1 MKNKIKINKIEVKT
15 GKQLNDLYKN
25 GAFTLEGL
33 DISQENINKLIEWFE
48 QYGGVKNSISLY
60 ITKGSFMNEKY
71 GFTQYNAYPD
81 DLNIVSIKLEDIKD
95 ILRVAIPRF
104 GIGAR
109 WFNDI
114 VDNNIV
120 RQKQIDGIED
130 EEEF

>member
-1 MKNKIKINKIEVKT
+1 MNNKIKINKIEVKT

-25 GAFTLEGL
+25 GAFTLEGF
-33 DISQENINKLIEWFE
+33 DTSQENIIKLIEWFE
-48 QYGGVKNSISLY
+48 QYGGVKNPISLY

-71 GFTQYNAYPD
+71 GFTQDNAYPD
-81 DLNIVSIKLEDIKD
+81 DLNIISIKLEDIKD
-95 ILRVAIPRF
+95 IFKVAIPRF
-104 GIGAR
+104 SIGAR

-120 RQKQIDGIED
+120 RQKQIDGFED